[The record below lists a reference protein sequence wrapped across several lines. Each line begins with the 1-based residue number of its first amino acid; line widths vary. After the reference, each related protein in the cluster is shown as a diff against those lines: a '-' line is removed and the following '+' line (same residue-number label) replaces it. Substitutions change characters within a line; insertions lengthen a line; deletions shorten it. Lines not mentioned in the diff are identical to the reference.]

1 MIIIGFCLNIIS
13 AQVFVSSS
21 FMADSALRRRSVVYA
36 VRRPVRRSTESS
48 HWFRVPKQTEGPLLG
63 PEEIWATLG
72 LPTAASLQATG
83 GRSATGGPDSVLP
96 KVYRVGSVCSG
107 MMTETWA
114 FERLP
119 WKFQHVF
126 WCEKADSPRK
136 FIRDNIGHLGSFKLM
151 SNHRTNYG
159 L

>member
-1 MIIIGFCLNIIS
+1 MVIICFCLNIIS

-36 VRRPVRRSTESS
+36 VRRQNRSSESRRL
-48 HWFRVPKQTEGPLLG
+48 FRVPKQTEGPLLG
-63 PEEIWATLG
+63 PDEIWATLG
-72 LPTAASLQATG
+72 LPTAASLPATG

-119 WKFQHVF
+119 WKLQHVF
-126 WCEKADSPRK
+126 WCEKDDTPRK

>member
-1 MIIIGFCLNIIS
+1 MAVRRPS
-13 AQVFVSSS
+13 AFTHGPV
-21 FMADSALRRRSVVYA
+21 ALRRRRPSAFTHGPVA
-36 VRRPVRRSTESS
+36 LRRPPAKGL
-48 HWFRVPKQTEGPLLG
+48 WFRVHKQTEGPLLG
-63 PEEIWATLG
+63 PDEIWATLG
-72 LPTAASLQATG
+72 LPTTASLQATG

-119 WKFQHVF
+119 WKLQHIF
-126 WCEKADSPRK
+126 WCEKEDIPRK

-151 SNHRTNYG
+151 SSHRTNYG

>member
-21 FMADSALRRRSVVYA
+21 FMADSALRRRSVAYT
-36 VRRPVRRSTESS
+36 VRRVRRVSRPQGSGI
-48 HWFRVPKQTEGPLLG
+48 WFRAPKKTEGPLLG
-63 PEEIWATLG
+63 PDEIWATLG
-72 LPTAASLQATG
+72 LPTAASLSSTG

-119 WKFQHVF
+119 WKLHHIFCV
-126 WCEKADSPRK
+126 RK
-136 FIRDNIGHLGSFKLM
+136 TILLASSSEITLVIWGA
-151 SNHRTNYG
+151 SN
-159 L
+159 